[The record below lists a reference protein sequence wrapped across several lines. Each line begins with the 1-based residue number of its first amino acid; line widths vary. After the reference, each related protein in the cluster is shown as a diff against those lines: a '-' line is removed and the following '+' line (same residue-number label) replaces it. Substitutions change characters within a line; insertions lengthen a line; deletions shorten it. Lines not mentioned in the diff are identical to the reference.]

1 MTLSRFVTKNAFRN
15 KRRSV
20 LTVLSIGVSLL
31 LLTFMMTMWH
41 GFYMDKGSAESVV
54 SRLKGKGFAAF
65 VVAAE
70 GDDGLIL
77 VRVGSYAA
85 RADAE
90 RVEAK
95 LRDQEKFKP
104 YIVKN

>member
-1 MTLSRFVTKNAFRN
+1 M
-15 KRRSV
+15 
-20 LTVLSIGVSLL
+20 
-31 LLTFMMTMWH
+31 
-41 GFYMDKGSAESVV
+41 V
-54 SRLKGKGFAAF
+54 SRLKGKGFPAYVLSPGGADGGLF
-65 VVAAE
+65 V
-70 GDDGLIL
+70 

-90 RVEAK
+90 RAEAR

>member
-1 MTLSRFVTKNAFRN
+1 MREARATPPSPAPKPAVPAPAAAAGTFTIQVGAF
-15 KRRSV
+15 K
-20 LTVLSIGVSLL
+20 
-31 LLTFMMTMWH
+31 
-41 GFYMDKGSAESVV
+41 DKGSAESVV

-65 VVAAE
+65 VVPAE

>member
-1 MTLSRFVTKNAFRN
+1 VVREARSSPPPPPVKPPAAAAGTGSFAIQVGAF
-15 KRRSV
+15 K
-20 LTVLSIGVSLL
+20 
-31 LLTFMMTMWH
+31 
-41 GFYMDKGSAESVV
+41 DKATADSVV
-54 SRLKGKGFAAF
+54 SRLKGKGFQAF
-65 VVAAE
+65 VMPAE
-70 GDDGLIL
+70 NDDGLFL
-77 VRVGSYAA
+77 VRVGSYTA